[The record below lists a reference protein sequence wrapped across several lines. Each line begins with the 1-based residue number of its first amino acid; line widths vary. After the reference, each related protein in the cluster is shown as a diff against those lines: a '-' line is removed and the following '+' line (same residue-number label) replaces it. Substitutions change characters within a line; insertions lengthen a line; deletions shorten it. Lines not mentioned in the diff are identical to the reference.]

1 VGLKDRMLNETE
13 AAARDGTANG
23 EVALPERGVGYFK
36 RKLLEEVDLGELVKL
51 GPSQRRAR
59 LESLVADL
67 LSREGPVLSSAARSQ
82 LIRQIVDEALGL
94 GVLEPL
100 LADETVTEIMVNG
113 PHEVWIERHGT
124 LQRVDAVFSGE
135 AELMQTIDRIVSTVN
150 RRVDE
155 SSPMVDARLPTGER
169 VNVIIPPLSLAGPVL
184 SIRRFPRAFTFEQL
198 VRMGTVDPDTAALL
212 RAFVRARMSI
222 VVSGGTSSGKTTL
235 LNALSGFIPA
245 EERIITIED
254 SAELQ
259 LQQPHVIS
267 LEGRPPNVEGKGQV
281 TIRDLVRNA
290 LRMRPDRIV
299 VGEVRGPETIDMLQA
314 MNTGHDGSL
323 TTVHANSAE
332 DSVVRM
338 QTLASMSEVDVPFAA
353 LRDQI
358 NSAIDVIVQLE
369 RGADGR
375 RRIVEVAAVSSRM
388 REDFRLASIMR
399 FDPDPIGPERVVTGT
414 WVHYPLPDLVAE
426 RLRVKGE
433 AAPAVYTEEAADED
447 EAPEREA
454 VL

>member
-1 VGLKDRMLNETE
+1 MGLKDRIFEDQ
-13 AAARDGTANG
+13 AIASDDGDVVTS
-23 EVALPERGVGYFK
+23 ERGVGYFK
-36 RKLLEEVDLGELVKL
+36 RKLLEEVDLAELVKL

-59 LESLVADL
+59 LESLVAEL
-67 LSREGPVLSSAARSQ
+67 LSREGPVLASGARSR
-82 LIRQIVDEALGL
+82 LIRPIVDESLGL
-94 GVLEPL
+94 GILEPL
-100 LADETVTEIMVNG
+100 LADETITEIMVNG
-113 PHEVWIERHGT
+113 PDEVWVERHGN
-124 LQRVDAVFSGE
+124 LHRIDARFSGE

-169 VNVIIPPLSLAGPVL
+169 VNVIIPPLSLVGPVL

-198 VRMGTVDPDTAALL
+198 VRMGTVDPDTADLL
-212 RAFVRARMSI
+212 RSLVRARLSI

-235 LNALSGFIPA
+235 LNALSGFVPP
-245 EERIITIED
+245 EERIVTIED

-259 LQQPHVIS
+259 LQQPHVIA
-267 LEGRPPNVEGKGQV
+267 LEARPPNVEGKGQV

-332 DSVVRM
+332 DSIVRM
-338 QTLASMSEVDVPFAA
+338 QTLASMSEVDVPFLA

-375 RRIVEVAAVSSRM
+375 RRIVEVAAVSSRL
-388 REDFRLASIMR
+388 REDFRLATIMR
-399 FDPDPIGPERVVTGT
+399 FEPDPIGPERIVTGT
-414 WVHYPLPDLVAE
+414 WVHYPLPDTIAE
-426 RLRVKGE
+426 RLRIRAE
-433 AAPAVYTEEAADED
+433 RTPAVYTDEAADELA
-447 EAPEREA
+447 APEREA
-454 VL
+454 AL

>member
-1 VGLKDRMLNETE
+1 MGLKDRMLRESP
-13 AAARDGTANG
+13 ADGVQNG
-23 EVALPERGVGYFK
+23 DVAVSDRGIGYFK
-36 RKLLEEVDLGELVKL
+36 RKLLEEVDLAELVKL

-59 LESLVADL
+59 LESLVAEL
-67 LSREGPVLSSAARSQ
+67 LSREGPVLSSGARSR

-94 GVLEPL
+94 GILEPL
-100 LADETVTEIMVNG
+100 LADETITEIMVNG
-113 PHEVWIERHGT
+113 PTEVWIERHGN
-124 LQRVDAVFSGE
+124 LHRVDAQFSGE

-155 SSPMVDARLPTGER
+155 SSPMVDARLPSGER
-169 VNVIIPPLSLAGPVL
+169 VNVIIPPLSLVGPVL

-198 VRMGTVDPDTAALL
+198 VRMGTVDPDTSDLL
-212 RAFVRARMSI
+212 RSMVRARLSI

-235 LNALSGFIPA
+235 LNALSGFIPS
-245 EERIITIED
+245 EERIVTIED

-259 LQQPHVIS
+259 LQQPHVLS
-267 LEGRPPNVEGKGQV
+267 LEARPPNVEGKGQV

-338 QTLASMSEVDVPFAA
+338 QTLASMSEVDVPFLA

-375 RRIVEVAAVSSRM
+375 RRLVEVAAVSSRL
-388 REDFRLASIMR
+388 REDFRLATIMR
-399 FDPDPIGPERVVTGT
+399 FEPDPIGPDRVVTGT
-414 WVHYPLPDLVAE
+414 WVHYPLPDTVSE
-426 RLRVKGE
+426 RLRIKGE
-433 AAPAVYTEEAADED
+433 PAPAVYTEEAADQL

-454 VL
+454 TV

>member
-1 VGLKDRMLNETE
+1 MGLKDRMLGESPADAGQNGD
-13 AAARDGTANG
+13 AAVSD
-23 EVALPERGVGYFK
+23 RGIGYFK
-36 RKLLEEVDLGELVKL
+36 RKLLEEVDLAELVKL

-59 LESLVADL
+59 LESLVAEL
-67 LSREGPVLSSAARSQ
+67 LSREGPVLSSAARSR

-94 GVLEPL
+94 GILEPL
-100 LADETVTEIMVNG
+100 LADETITEIMVNG
-113 PHEVWIERHGT
+113 PNEVWIERHGN
-124 LQRVDAVFSGE
+124 LHRVDASFSGE

-155 SSPMVDARLPTGER
+155 SSPMVDARLPSGER
-169 VNVIIPPLSLAGPVL
+169 VNVIIPPLSLVGPVL

-198 VRMGTVDPDTAALL
+198 VRMGTVDPDTADLL
-212 RAFVRARMSI
+212 RSMVRARLSI

-245 EERIITIED
+245 EERIVTIED

-259 LQQPHVIS
+259 LQQPHVLS
-267 LEGRPPNVEGKGQV
+267 LEARPPNVEGKGQV

-375 RRIVEVAAVSSRM
+375 RRLVEVAAVSSRL
-388 REDFRLASIMR
+388 REDFRLATIMR
-399 FDPDPIGPERVVTGT
+399 FEPDPIGPDRVVTGT
-414 WVHYPLPDLVAE
+414 WVHYPLPDTVSE
-426 RLRVKGE
+426 RLRIKAE
-433 AAPAVYTEEAADED
+433 PTPAVYTEEAADEPQ
-447 EAPEREA
+447 APEREA
-454 VL
+454 TV